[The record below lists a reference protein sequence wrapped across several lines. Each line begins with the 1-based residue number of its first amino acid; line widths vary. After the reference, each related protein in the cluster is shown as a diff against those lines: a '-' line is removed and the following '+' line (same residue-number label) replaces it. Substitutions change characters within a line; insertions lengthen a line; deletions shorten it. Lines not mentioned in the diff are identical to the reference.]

1 MLQSAQADVSK
12 AKTDKN
18 DKAIKFAENSVKHA
32 KEARDILEVFK
43 KDLIS
48 FYRYYEFTSQIV
60 NFDDYELEKLSIFAK
75 HLHPLLRLDIVED
88 DVDLTDVVMTHY
100 RLHEQ
105 READIQLGYQVGEPT
120 PTLPLTKE
128 GSGAVP
134 KDPKT
139 ELLDEIINRMNDLFI
154 EDGLSE
160 NDMLNYANTIM
171 GKVSENE
178 VAMDQ
183 VSNNTKEQAMLGQFP
198 EAIQTAI
205 IDSLD
210 THNIMAMKALSS
222 EQVSK
227 GIASLVFDMLM
238 RGATKS
244 SEAKTTGSQ

>member
-1 MLQSAQADVSK
+1 M
-12 AKTDKN
+12 
-18 DKAIKFAENSVKHA
+18 KHA
-32 KEARDILEVFK
+32 KEARDVLEVFK

-60 NFDDYELEKLSIFAK
+60 NFEDYELEKLSIFAK
-75 HLHPLLRLDIVED
+75 HLHPLLRLDIIED
-88 DVDLTDVVMTHY
+88 DVDLSDVVMTHY

-105 READIQLGYQVGEPT
+105 READLQLGHKIGEEPKQY
-120 PTLPLTKE
+120 LPPAKE
-128 GSGAVP
+128 GSGAAP

-139 ELLDEIINRMNDLFI
+139 ELLNEIIERMNDLFI

-183 VSNNTKEQAMLGQFP
+183 VNNNTKEQAMLGQFP

-210 THNIMAMKALSS
+210 THNAMAMKALSN
-222 EQVSK
+222 ELVSK
-227 GIASLVFDMLM
+227 GITSLVFDMLIKRM
-238 RGATKS
+238 
-244 SEAKTTGSQ
+244 E